1 MSILD
6 QARKTRA
13 AMIKAAEG
21 LDDAA
26 ASTAPDLF
34 RRLKQDGKLIKAG
47 TRVNWHGVVKRAAV
61 DLWDTPE
68 NTPDSAPPL
77 WEDLAFKDGI
87 RIILKAI
94 TAGLAFQPGEKG
106 WWDDELYESIHPT
119 ANTWT
124 PEEYPP
130 AWKKVEVS

>member
-1 MSILD
+1 MKLNE
-6 QARKTRA
+6 ARKLREIIHTA
-13 AMIKAAEG
+13 AISLEDKDASQAAV
-21 LDDAA
+21 
-26 ASTAPDLF
+26 LF
-34 RRLKQDGKLIKAG
+34 PRLKQNGALIKAG
-47 TRVNWHGVVKRAAV
+47 TRINWHGVVKRAAV

-68 NTPDSAPPL
+68 NTPDSALSL

-87 RIILKAI
+87 RIIPKVI

-106 WWDDELYESIHPT
+106 WWNDELYESIHPT

-130 AWKKVEVS
+130 AWKKVEG

>member
-1 MSILD
+1 M
-6 QARKTRA
+6 TRA
-13 AMIKAAEG
+13 EAMKLRAIVEQ
-21 LDDAA
+21 AA
-26 ASTAPDLF
+26 ASLDDKTASEGAMLF
-34 RRLKQDGKLIKAG
+34 PRLKQDGKLIKAG
-47 TRVNWHGVVKRAAV
+47 TRINWKGTVKKAAV

-68 NTPDSAPPL
+68 NTPDRALSL

-87 RIILKAI
+87 RIIQKVI

-106 WWDDELYESIHPT
+106 WWYDELYESIHPT

>member
-1 MSILD
+1 MKLNE
-6 QARKTRA
+6 ARKLRE
-13 AMIKAAEG
+13 IIH
-21 LDDAA
+21 AA
-26 ASTAPDLF
+26 AVSLEDKDASQAAVLF
-34 RRLKQDGKLIKAG
+34 PRLKQDGALIKAG
-47 TRVNWHGVVKRAAV
+47 TRINWHGVVKRAAV

-68 NTPDSAPPL
+68 NTPDSALSL

-87 RIILKAI
+87 RIIPKVI

-106 WWDDELYESIHPT
+106 WWGEDLYESIHPT

-130 AWKKVEVS
+130 AWKKVEG

>member
-1 MSILD
+1 MKLNE
-6 QARKTRA
+6 ARKLREIIHTA
-13 AMIKAAEG
+13 AISLEDKDASQAAV
-21 LDDAA
+21 
-26 ASTAPDLF
+26 LF
-34 RRLKQDGKLIKAG
+34 PRLKQNGALIKAG
-47 TRVNWHGVVKRAAV
+47 TRINWGGVVKRAAV

-68 NTPDSAPPL
+68 NTPDSALSL

-87 RIILKAI
+87 RIIPKVI

-106 WWDDELYESIHPT
+106 WWNDELYESIHPT

-130 AWKKVEVS
+130 AWKKVEG